1 MTCRF
6 GDRRSTT
13 DCHNRFALRQPL
25 NVSSVRPVKNRSLR
39 LALTCFSLALF
50 SMAKAQDL
58 RFTTS
63 SQTTNGFS
71 MQWSNAVPGQ
81 SYTLQ
86 SRDRMTNS
94 IWLTLDSSQPWP
106 TVQTQWN
113 DTILSAQLLRLYRVV
128 AVQPA
133 TRGKLLSSNFVDFY
147 STSTINIYLSIAGA
161 SITAQYGVN
170 RYAVTYESIDPLG
183 GRTTASGGLFVPAQ
197 PGVNW
202 PLVSY
207 SHGTITQ
214 TNQVPSV
221 ALLTEDTIAGLAFA
235 SVGYAC
241 AAADLLGLGSSP
253 GLHPYLHARSEATAS
268 VDMLRAARNFCA
280 SNGIGL
286 NGQIFVMGYSQGG
299 HTAMALHR
307 ELERYHTN
315 EFTVTASAPMAGP
328 YDMSGV
334 ELNDILSTRCP
345 PNPYYAAYVLMAYQS
360 VYALAPS
367 WSNLVVAPYA
377 STIPPLFNGNTSGTT
392 INGAMPGCR
401 LSTILWPAVVSSL
414 TNDPGSPLYQAL
426 RDNDLYRWK
435 PVAPT
440 RLYHCSG
447 DLDVLPA
454 NSQVAYNSFQ
464 AQGASQVQLIDPL
477 PGGNHST
484 CAIPSLEAAKA
495 WFDTLKR

>member
-1 MTCRF
+1 M
-6 GDRRSTT
+6 
-13 DCHNRFALRQPL
+13 ALV
-25 NVSSVRPVKNRSLR
+25 N
-39 LALTCFSLALF
+39 LAYS
-50 SMAKAQDL
+50 QDL

-63 SQTTNGFS
+63 IQTTNGFS

-94 IWLTLDSSQPWP
+94 IWLTLDSHQPWP
-106 TVQTQWN
+106 TVLTQWN
-113 DTILSAQLLRLYRVV
+113 DTVLSTQLMRFYRVV
-128 AVQPA
+128 AVPPA
-133 TRGKLLSSNFVDFY
+133 TRGKLLSSDLVDFY
-147 STSTINIYLSIAGA
+147 GTRTLNTYFGFNGVNIR
-161 SITAQYGVN
+161 AQYGVN
-170 RYAVTYESIDPLG
+170 RYKVVYETIDPLG
-183 GRTTASGGLFVPAQ
+183 GRTTASGALFLPVQ
-197 PGVNW
+197 TGINW
-202 PLVSY
+202 PLLSF
-207 SHGTITQ
+207 SHGTLTQ

-221 ALLTEDTIAGLAFA
+221 ALTLDTFAGLAFA
-235 SVGYAC
+235 SVGYASV
-241 AAADLLGLGSSP
+241 AADLLGLGSSP

-268 VDMLRAARNFCA
+268 VDMLRAARIFCA
-280 SNGIGL
+280 SNSIGL
-286 NGQIFVMGYSQGG
+286 NGQIFVAGYSQGG

-307 ELERYHTN
+307 ELESFHTN

-334 ELNDILSTRCP
+334 ELNDILSARCP

-367 WSNLVVAPYA
+367 WSNLVVPPYA

-392 INGAMPGCR
+392 INGAMPACNI
-401 LSTILWPAVVSSL
+401 STVLWPAVASSL

-435 PVAPT
+435 PIAPT

-464 AQGASQVQLIDPL
+464 AQGASQVQLIDPQ
-477 PGGNHST
+477 PGADHSS

-495 WFDTLKR
+495 WFDTLKH